1 MVAVGVV
8 LALLA
13 VLGWFRLRD
22 NIDNQA
28 TAAAETCVEG
38 DTVLHIAADPL
49 IAPALTELAEQWT
62 DCGVRVIRDHCVTAE
77 ITAVDSLA
85 AADTLAAGTWD
96 PALGPEPALWV
107 PLDTR
112 MSARA

>member
-1 MVAVGVV
+1 MSGRHRGSGRRGISTSVIVVAVGVV

-49 IAPALTELAEQWT
+49 IAPALTELAEQ
-62 DCGVRVIRDHCVTAE
+62 
-77 ITAVDSLA
+77 
-85 AADTLAAGTWD
+85 
-96 PALGPEPALWV
+96 
-107 PLDTR
+107 
-112 MSARA
+112 